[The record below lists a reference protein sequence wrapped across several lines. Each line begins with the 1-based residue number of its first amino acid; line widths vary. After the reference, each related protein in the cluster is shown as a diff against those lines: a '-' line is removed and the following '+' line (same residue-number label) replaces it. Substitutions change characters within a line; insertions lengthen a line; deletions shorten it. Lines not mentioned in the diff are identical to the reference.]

1 VISQLRRAC
10 EPFETEKMFVF
21 DRMRQAM
28 KDKPTSERIYREL
41 TAEEQCRLA
50 DARAETRT
58 LRDDILAEG
67 RLRKRA
73 LKLAVDTE
81 KLGMFLIRFCS
92 SKLTKFYLRLP
103 RLIGGSVFVRI

>member
-1 VISQLRRAC
+1 
-10 EPFETEKMFVF
+10 MW
-21 DRMRQAM
+21 QAM
-28 KDKPTSERIYREL
+28 KNKPTSERVYREL

-81 KLGMFLIRFCS
+81 NLGMFLIRFYS
-92 SKLTKFYLRLP
+92 SKLIKIYLRLI
-103 RLIGGSVFVRI
+103 RFIGGSG

>member
-1 VISQLRRAC
+1 MCSFSSVSQR
-10 EPFETEKMFVF
+10 FEQENLSLSMKTSEKMW
-21 DRMRQAM
+21 QAM
-28 KDKPTSERIYREL
+28 KNKPTSERVYREL

-81 KLGMFLIRFCS
+81 NLGMFLIRFCS
-92 SKLTKFYLRLP
+92 SKLTKIYLRLI
-103 RLIGGSVFVRI
+103 RLIGGSG